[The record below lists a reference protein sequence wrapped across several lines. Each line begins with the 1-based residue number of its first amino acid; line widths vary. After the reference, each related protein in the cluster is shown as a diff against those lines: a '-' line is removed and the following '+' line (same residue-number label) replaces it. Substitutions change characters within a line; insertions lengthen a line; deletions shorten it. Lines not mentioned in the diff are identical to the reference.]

1 MNTTL
6 QNLLDKLYG
15 WGESFV
21 LLLPNLL
28 ISILIV
34 TGFWA
39 LAKTLRALLVKL
51 LARVSQSRQINYLL
65 GVLLYVIVLM
75 TGVFFALGVLGL
87 DKTLT
92 SLLAGAGI
100 IGLALGLAFQDMG
113 ANLLSGIYMSI
124 ERPFRTGHLIKSNDY
139 FGTVERISL
148 RQTEILTPEG
158 QLVLIPNKK
167 IFENPIVN
175 FSASAHRRVDIA
187 VGVSYSTDLDRAKEV
202 AIAALRELP
211 ARDSS
216 REVEMYYEEF
226 GESAIN
232 FVARFWI
239 SFDRQPDF
247 LRARSDAIEALKRAF
262 DANEITIPFPTR
274 TIEFSNSLRK
284 TG

>member
-28 ISILIV
+28 IAILIV

-65 GVLLYVIVLM
+65 GVLLYVVVLM

-158 QLVLIPNKK
+158 
-167 IFENPIVN
+167 
-175 FSASAHRRVDIA
+175 
-187 VGVSYSTDLDRAKEV
+187 
-202 AIAALRELP
+202 AARSHSQQKNLREP
-211 ARDSS
+211 
-216 REVEMYYEEF
+216 
-226 GESAIN
+226 
-232 FVARFWI
+232 
-239 SFDRQPDF
+239 DRQLQRD
-247 LRARSDAIEALKRAF
+247 
-262 DANEITIPFPTR
+262 
-274 TIEFSNSLRK
+274 
-284 TG
+284 

>member
-1 MNTTL
+1 MNNTL
-6 QNLLDKLYG
+6 QDLLDKLYG

-21 LLLPNLL
+21 LLPNLL
-28 ISILIV
+28 IAILIV

-51 LARVSQSRQINYLL
+51 LARFSQSRQINYLL
-65 GVLLYVIVLM
+65 GVLLYVVVLM

-139 FGTVERISL
+139 FGMVERISL

-175 FSASAHRRVDIA
+175 FSTFGRRRVDIPI
-187 VGVSYSTDLDRAKEV
+187 GVSYSEDLEHVRQI
-202 AIAALRELP
+202 AIVALRELP
-211 ARDSS
+211 SRDPSPRGGTVLRRVWRERDQFS
-216 REVEMYYEEF
+216 R
-226 GESAIN
+226 
-232 FVARFWI
+232 
-239 SFDRQPDF
+239 
-247 LRARSDAIEALKRAF
+247 ALL
-262 DANEITIPFPTR
+262 D
-274 TIEFSNSLRK
+274 LV
-284 TG
+284 

>member
-1 MNTTL
+1 
-6 QNLLDKLYG
+6 
-15 WGESFV
+15 
-21 LLLPNLL
+21 
-28 ISILIV
+28 
-34 TGFWA
+34 
-39 LAKTLRALLVKL
+39 
-51 LARVSQSRQINYLL
+51 L
-65 GVLLYVIVLM
+65 GVLLYVVVVM

-167 IFENPIVN
+167 IFENPIIN
-175 FSASAHRRVDIA
+175 FSATSRRRVDIP
-187 VGVSYSTDLDRAKEV
+187 VGVSYADDLEHVKQI

-211 ARDSS
+211 SRDPS
-216 REVEMYYEEF
+216 RDVELYYDEF
-226 GESAIN
+226 GESSIN
-232 FVARFWI
+232 FVVRFWI
-239 SFDRQPDF
+239 SFARQPDF
-247 LRARSDAIEALKRAF
+247 LQARSEAIERIKNAF
-262 DANEITIPFPTR
+262 DANEITIPFPIR
-274 TIEFSNSLRK
+274 TIEFSK
-284 TG
+284 VPPPAD